1 MIGFLLDTNIPSELV
16 RAQPEPRVTA
26 WLAEQDLVNLHLSV
40 VSCGELR
47 KGITILAP
55 GRRKTELE
63 AWYGEYLLKKFAG
76 RILPLT
82 QSIAERWGSLEAQ
95 QQLVGRPIQ
104 IADAQIAAT
113 ALEYGLA
120 LVTRN
125 VRHFERLGIT
135 ILNPWDEHEKAR
147 T

>member
-1 MIGFLLDTNIPSELV
+1 M
-16 RAQPEPRVTA
+16 TA
-26 WLAEQDLVNLHLSV
+26 WLAAQNLDNLYLSV

-55 GRRKTELE
+55 GKRKTELE
-63 AWYGEYLLKKFAG
+63 AWYGDDLVKRFAG

-95 QQLVGRPIQ
+95 QQLVGRPMQ

-113 ALEYGLA
+113 SLEHGLT

-125 VRHFERLGIT
+125 LRHFEALGVALI
-135 ILNPWDEHEKAR
+135 NPWDGA
-147 T
+147 